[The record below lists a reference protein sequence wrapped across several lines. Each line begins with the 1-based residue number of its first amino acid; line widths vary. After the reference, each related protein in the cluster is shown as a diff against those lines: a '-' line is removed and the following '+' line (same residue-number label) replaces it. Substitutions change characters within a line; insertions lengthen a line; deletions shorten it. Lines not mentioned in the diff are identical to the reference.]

1 MHCFERGLE
10 VEVVLIIS
18 RASPRRSQRGARQLE
33 GMRGRGRGDEDGHG
47 PSGPSRAHG
56 CVPAGGLSGCMSGGK
71 QDKRL
76 SAACPSG
83 ISDGVTL
90 AFIAGCQSS
99 LFAGCLDT
107 RAPLNNASVQ

>member
-1 MHCFERGLE
+1 MAVCQLVG
-10 VEVVLIIS
+10 
-18 RASPRRSQRGARQLE
+18 SQ
-33 GMRGRGRGDEDGHG
+33 
-47 PSGPSRAHG
+47 
-56 CVPAGGLSGCMSGGK
+56 AGMSGGK
-71 QDKRL
+71 QDKQL
-76 SAACPSG
+76 SVFCPSG